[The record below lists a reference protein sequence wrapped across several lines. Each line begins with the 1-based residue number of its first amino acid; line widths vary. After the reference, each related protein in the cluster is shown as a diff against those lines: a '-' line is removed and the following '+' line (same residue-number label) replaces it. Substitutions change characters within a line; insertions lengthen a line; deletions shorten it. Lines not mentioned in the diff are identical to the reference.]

1 MSSLLVL
8 HITDASYTIL
18 YREDGETLLE
28 TKKNYGLAKLEDFKM
43 RERASYLLLDPLLY
57 TLEKISLYE
66 RIPTTLH
73 VIAVKHGPWIK
84 HILEMYPYTQFY
96 TGEKKMSVIL
106 ERVQNTLYAG
116 HTKETLKLK
125 I

>member
-8 HITDASYTIL
+8 HITDVSYTIT

-28 TKKNYGLAKLEDFKM
+28 TVKKYGLNKLEDFKM
-43 RERASYLLLDPLLY
+43 RERAAYLLLDPLLH

-73 VIAVKHGPWIK
+73 VITPKHGPWIK
-84 HILEMYPYTQFY
+84 HMLESYPYTQFY
-96 TGEKKMSVIL
+96 TGDKKMSVIL
-106 ERVQNTLYAG
+106 ERVQNNLYAG